1 MATSALLE
9 GERTGGFWRLPR
21 ELRRRIEKIEDPVLI
36 YLPGGRI
43 AAVNLA
49 AARFLGQPVVGL
61 NMGDLVERY
70 KARNANGEPP
80 TIGDLP
86 YARALRGEVV
96 ALGERLE
103 FVRND
108 GTHSRIMV
116 TSEPIVMDGTVVAAL
131 SVWRDFDEYLKG
143 LADREPAR

>member
-1 MATSALLE
+1 MATSALLD
-9 GERTGGFWRLPR
+9 GERTGGPGRLPR

-96 ALGERLE
+96 TLGERLE

-108 GTHSRIMV
+108 GAHSRIMV

-131 SVWRDFDEYLKG
+131 SIWRDFDEYLKG

>member
-1 MATSALLE
+1 M
-9 GERTGGFWRLPR
+9 
-21 ELRRRIEKIEDPVLI
+21 
-36 YLPGGRI
+36 
-43 AAVNLA
+43 NLA

-96 ALGERLE
+96 TLGERLE

-131 SVWRDFDEYLKG
+131 SIWRDFDEYLKG